1 MEDILVHLIVAAAVL
16 FMARWVYRNFRA
28 GKSQPGCNSCE
39 RCAPEPEE
47 QHAPHSTHETPAH
60 SSPYSPKG

>member
-16 FMARWVYRNFRA
+16 FMVRWVYRNFAA
-28 GKSQPGCNSCE
+28 GKKQPGCSSCE

-47 QHAPHSTHETPAH
+47 QEHHAVHDAPAH
-60 SSPYSPKG
+60 SVFPPKG